1 VEFVSVTV
9 EVPGDVQALVAE
21 VPVIAAGDSV
31 TVISAVLFDD
41 KVLEQDVDELVICV
55 TVIVEAPAVVKPLA
69 VKVPVPAVE
78 TVNVAVNPVCDGD
91 EVLYVTV

>member
-1 VEFVSVTV
+1 
-9 EVPGDVQALVAE
+9 
-21 VPVIAAGDSV
+21 
-31 TVISAVLFDD
+31 
-41 KVLEQDVDELVICV
+41 
-55 TVIVEAPAVVKPLA
+55 VIVDDPVVVKPVA